1 MGEGV
6 RPPRPDRDAGRADL
20 LRGAR
25 NVHPNLDGEDPQRAF
40 RLHRGGDC
48 RVRGGETE
56 YEEGWRVKRWQ
67 WIGLGVL
74 TVCLIAL
81 YVSGRFEEL
90 MLALSGAGLVAA
102 SKLAAGRRETDK
114 ASEETR
120 RTITKL
126 EDLRKQHEEE
136 VQRIEEAHKHRT
148 VDDVIS
154 RANERER
161 RGDTTIR

>member
-1 MGEGV
+1 M
-6 RPPRPDRDAGRADL
+6 
-20 LRGAR
+20 
-25 NVHPNLDGEDPQRAF
+25 
-40 RLHRGGDC
+40 
-48 RVRGGETE
+48 
-56 YEEGWRVKRWQ
+56 KKWQ

-81 YVSGRFEEL
+81 YVSGRFEGL
-90 MLALSGAGLVAA
+90 LLALSGAGLGAA
-102 SKLAAGRRETDK
+102 YKLGEGVRRTDK

-136 VQRIEEAHKHRT
+136 VHRIEEDFKHRT

-161 RGDTTIR
+161 RGNTTLR

>member
-1 MGEGV
+1 
-6 RPPRPDRDAGRADL
+6 
-20 LRGAR
+20 
-25 NVHPNLDGEDPQRAF
+25 
-40 RLHRGGDC
+40 
-48 RVRGGETE
+48 
-56 YEEGWRVKRWQ
+56 VKRWQ
-67 WIGLGVL
+67 WIGIGVL

-81 YVSGRFEEL
+81 YVSGRFEGL

-120 RTITKL
+120 KTIEKL
-126 EDLRKQHEEE
+126 NNLRKQHEEE
-136 VQRIEEAHKHRT
+136 VHRIEEDSKYRT

-161 RGDTTIR
+161 RGDTTLR

>member
-1 MGEGV
+1 M
-6 RPPRPDRDAGRADL
+6 
-20 LRGAR
+20 
-25 NVHPNLDGEDPQRAF
+25 
-40 RLHRGGDC
+40 
-48 RVRGGETE
+48 
-56 YEEGWRVKRWQ
+56 KKWQ

-81 YVSGRFEEL
+81 WLSGRFEGL

-102 SKLAAGRRETDK
+102 SKLAAGRRKTDE

-126 EDLRKQHEEE
+126 EDLRKQHEEG
-136 VQRIEEAHKHRT
+136 VQRIEEAHKHRS
-148 VDDVIS
+148 VDDTIS

>member
-1 MGEGV
+1 M
-6 RPPRPDRDAGRADL
+6 
-20 LRGAR
+20 
-25 NVHPNLDGEDPQRAF
+25 
-40 RLHRGGDC
+40 
-48 RVRGGETE
+48 
-56 YEEGWRVKRWQ
+56 KRWQ
-67 WIGLGVL
+67 WIGIGVL

-81 YVSGRFEEL
+81 YVSGRFEGL

-120 RTITKL
+120 KTIEKL
-126 EDLRKQHEEE
+126 NNLRKQHEEE
-136 VQRIEEAHKHRT
+136 VHRIEEDSKYRT

-161 RGDTTIR
+161 RGDTTLR

>member
-1 MGEGV
+1 M
-6 RPPRPDRDAGRADL
+6 
-20 LRGAR
+20 
-25 NVHPNLDGEDPQRAF
+25 
-40 RLHRGGDC
+40 
-48 RVRGGETE
+48 
-56 YEEGWRVKRWQ
+56 KRWQ

-81 YVSGRFEEL
+81 WLSGRVEGL
-90 MLALSGAGLVAA
+90 MLALSGAGLGAA
-102 SKLAAGRRETDK
+102 FKLGEGRRETDK
-114 ASEETR
+114 ASEEMR
-120 RTITKL
+120 KTIGKL

>member
-1 MGEGV
+1 
-6 RPPRPDRDAGRADL
+6 L
-20 LRGAR
+20 
-25 NVHPNLDGEDPQRAF
+25 
-40 RLHRGGDC
+40 
-48 RVRGGETE
+48 
-56 YEEGWRVKRWQ
+56 KKWQ

-81 YVSGRFEEL
+81 YVSGRFEGL
-90 MLALSGAGLVAA
+90 MLALSGAGLGAA
-102 SKLAAGRRETDK
+102 FKLGEGRRKTDE

-126 EDLRKQHEEE
+126 EDLRRQHEEE

-161 RGDTTIR
+161 RGNTTLR

>member
-1 MGEGV
+1 M
-6 RPPRPDRDAGRADL
+6 
-20 LRGAR
+20 
-25 NVHPNLDGEDPQRAF
+25 
-40 RLHRGGDC
+40 
-48 RVRGGETE
+48 
-56 YEEGWRVKRWQ
+56 KKWQ

-81 YVSGRFEEL
+81 YVSGRLEGL

-120 RTITKL
+120 KTIERL
-126 EDLRKQHEEE
+126 DDLRKQHEEE
-136 VQRIEEAHKHRT
+136 VHRIEEDFKHRT

-154 RANERER
+154 RANERDR
-161 RGDTTIR
+161 KRDTTIR